1 MAAWTTAT
9 PVVTLRPVDAGS
21 WRDVAA
27 LTVAPG
33 QERFVAA
40 PTYYLALCA
49 YGDVWQPMSVHDAD
63 DSVVGFLMW
72 GIDDEDGSCW
82 LGGVLVDVAHQ
93 GRGVGRAAVVEA
105 LRTLRTRAGTC
116 GVRAVVPA
124 REPGGEG
131 ALREPGVRRDRRG
144 RRRRGRRPA
153 ATGPDDGAAEVAWQ
167 AGADAVRTPR
177 GPAVR
182 TLLNIIWFV
191 FGGLWLALGYALAGV
206 VFCILIVTIPLGVAS
221 FRMARYA
228 LWPFGRAVVP
238 KEGAGAGA
246 VVLNVVWILLAG
258 WWLAIMHVITAVA
271 QAITIIGIP
280 LAIANL
286 KMVPIS
292 LVPYGKRIVRTDAL
306 PPGERPL
313 HSL

>member
-1 MAAWTTAT
+1 M
-9 PVVTLRPVDAGS
+9 
-21 WRDVAA
+21 
-27 LTVAPG
+27 
-33 QERFVAA
+33 
-40 PTYYLALCA
+40 
-49 YGDVWQPMSVHDAD
+49 
-63 DSVVGFLMW
+63 
-72 GIDDEDGSCW
+72 
-82 LGGVLVDVAHQ
+82 
-93 GRGVGRAAVVEA
+93 
-105 LRTLRTRAGTC
+105 
-116 GVRAVVPA
+116 
-124 REPGGEG
+124 
-131 ALREPGVRRDRRG
+131 
-144 RRRRGRRPA
+144 
-153 ATGPDDGAAEVAWQ
+153 
-167 AGADAVRTPR
+167 
-177 GPAVR
+177 R

-238 KEGAGAGA
+238 KESAGAGA
-246 VVLNVVWILLAG
+246 VILNVVWILLAG
-258 WWLAIMHVITAVA
+258 WWLAIMHVVTAVA

-292 LVPYGKRIVRTDAL
+292 LVPYGKRIVRTAEL